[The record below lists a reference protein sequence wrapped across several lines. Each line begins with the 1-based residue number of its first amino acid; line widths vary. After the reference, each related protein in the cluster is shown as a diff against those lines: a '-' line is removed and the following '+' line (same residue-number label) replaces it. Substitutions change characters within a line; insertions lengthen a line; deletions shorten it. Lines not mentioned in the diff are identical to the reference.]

1 VDRIL
6 QASEYRAEQ
15 LAVNS
20 DDLLPVLR
28 QAGHLLDWEGESI
41 VPEGPQESLIDY
53 LAEHHASASPMTLAL
68 LYAFRRLYGAGAARI
83 HNQVMR
89 YMRTV
94 EAFVAHYGAG
104 PIALARS
111 PARINI
117 LGEHV
122 DYVQYLP
129 TEVLPF
135 ASREH
140 DMLMIFRPTDRAAVR
155 ARSTLPEAEATEF
168 ALSGCPRHNPSAQ
181 SLDEEWLAYL
191 RRTGTPRRHW
201 TNYVKASVY
210 YAALKY
216 GGIRRGWDFLL
227 DSTIPSAGGASS
239 SSAVVVLSGA
249 AARIANNIRFDP
261 ETLAE
266 DSAKAEW
273 YIGTRGGK
281 MDHCTM
287 CLSSRQ
293 SAVHLNFTPFR
304 AQLVPLH
311 RFRYRWVAFY
321 SHPADKSG
329 DVLLKFNERSAV
341 SRLLIPAL
349 LEDML
354 SRDPDLKARWQR
366 IYKTLADDGENV
378 TAAHEA
384 REILA
389 QLPES
394 VTLPAMRR
402 DYPEVHAELERGYP
416 RLAQEMGARPIPV
429 RARALHHIG
438 EVIRVRDAVAI
449 LKDIFSSRM
458 PEEPE
463 KTEPGLRAVGDLVN
477 ATHESMRDLYGL
489 TTPDIDELVDII
501 TSHPHV
507 YGARLMGGGFGGN
520 ILALMSREHVPEV
533 VDRVQE
539 QYYAPRGRNGLAEGS
554 VTVST
559 PGEGF
564 GCISLGELLRQAV
577 IHSSAIW
584 WKWEKYSP
592 IVEKSLAALLD
603 LDRLE
608 DFRPLR
614 PIQPVIVAGGRGK
627 LRLGSGYRSPSA
639 LNVLNGKTSIEHVAD
654 AIAAMPFRTLPP
666 IVVVSPAIP
675 PELLRGLK
683 LPAGTRFAVQP
694 EALGTGHAV
703 LCALPEMRRAEAD
716 VLVVWGSQPLLSSA
730 TLARSIM
737 VHQALGSAA
746 MLFPTAVTRTPYA
759 PIQRDLHGY
768 VVASLET
775 AREGAATKRLGE
787 TNVGAF
793 VLGADMLR
801 EALPRLHDTLWDAA
815 ARRYTTRSG
824 ELGFPN
830 AMARAL
836 VSAGRAVIALPIASP
851 EEGYGLR
858 DRAGFN
864 EVKGVL
870 RERARRAASRQS

>member
-1 VDRIL
+1 MDRIL
-6 QASEYRAEQ
+6 QASEYRAER
-15 LAVNS
+15 LTVES
-20 DDLLPVLR
+20 GELLGVLR
-28 QAGHLLDWEGESI
+28 QAGHLLDWDESI

-53 LAEHHASASPMTLAL
+53 LSANRASASPMTLAL
-68 LYAFRRLYGAGAARI
+68 LYVFRRLYGGGAARI

-89 YMRTV
+89 YTRAV
-94 EAFVAHYGAG
+94 ERFVEYYGAG
-104 PIALARS
+104 PIVLSRS

-122 DYVQYLP
+122 DYVKYLP

-140 DMLMIFRPTDRAAVR
+140 DMLMIFRPSQGPVVR
-155 ARSTLPEAEATEF
+155 ARSTLADAEPTEF
-168 ALSGCPRHNPSAQ
+168 SLAECPAHNPAAQ
-181 SLDEEWLAYL
+181 SLEEEWLAYL
-191 RRTGTPRRHW
+191 HKVGTPKRHW
-201 TNYVKASVY
+201 TNYVKASAY
-210 YAALKY
+210 YCALKY
-216 GGIRRGWDFLL
+216 GGVRTGWDFLI
-227 DSTIPSAGGASS
+227 DSTIPAAGGASS

-249 AARIANNIRFDP
+249 AVRIANNIQFDP

-266 DSAKAEW
+266 DSSKAEW

-304 AQLVPLH
+304 ASLVPLH

-329 DVLLKFNERSAV
+329 DVMLKFNERSAV

-349 LEDML
+349 LDDML
-354 SRDPDLKARWQR
+354 SRDADLKERWQR
-366 IYKTLADDGENV
+366 IYATLSQDTENL

-384 REILA
+384 SEILSK
-389 QLPES
+389 LPES
-394 VTLPAMRR
+394 VTLTAVHR
-402 DYPEVHAELERGYP
+402 DYPAVYAELERGYP
-416 RLAQEMGARPIPV
+416 RLAQLMGAEEIPV
-429 RARALHHIG
+429 RARAMHHIG
-438 EVIRVRDAVAI
+438 EVIRVRQAVGI

-489 TTPDIDELVDII
+489 TTPHIDELVDII

-520 ILALMSREHVPEV
+520 ILALMSREHVAEV
-533 VDRVQE
+533 VDLVQKR
-539 QYYAPRGRNGLAEGS
+539 YYAPRGRNGLSEGS

-564 GCISLGELLRQAV
+564 GCISLGEVMRQAV

-584 WKWEKYSP
+584 WKWDRYNPIAEKC
-592 IVEKSLAALLD
+592 LGALLKTD
-603 LDRLE
+603 ALK
-608 DFRPLR
+608 DFRPTR

-627 LRLGSGYRSPSA
+627 LRLGAGYRSPSA

-654 AIAAMPFRTLPP
+654 AIAAMPFATLPP

-675 PELLRGLK
+675 AKLLRSLK
-683 LPAGTRFAVQP
+683 LPAKTRFVVQQQP
-694 EALGTGHAV
+694 LGTGHAV
-703 LCALPEMRRAEAD
+703 MCALPELKRADAD
-716 VLVVWGSQPLLSSA
+716 VLVVWGSQPLISPA
-730 TLARSIM
+730 TLARSIV
-737 VHQALGSAA
+737 VHQALGSAS

-768 VVASLET
+768 VMASLET

-793 VLGADMLR
+793 VVSADTLR
-801 EALPRLHDTLWDAA
+801 DTLPRLHDTLWNAA
-815 ARRYTTRSG
+815 DGCYSTKSG

-830 AMARAL
+830 EMARAL
-836 VSAGRAVIALPIASP
+836 VSAGRAVIALPIAAE

-858 DRAGFN
+858 DRAGYMQ
-864 EVKGVL
+864 VKRVL
-870 RERARRAASRQS
+870 RDAPSKHGT

>member
-6 QASEYRAEQ
+6 QASEYRAERLTVDSEEL
-15 LAVNS
+15 LA
-20 DDLLPVLR
+20 VLR

-53 LAEHHASASPMTLAL
+53 LAANHASASPMTLAL

-89 YMRTV
+89 YARAV
-94 EAFVAHYGAG
+94 ERFTGHYGAG
-104 PIALARS
+104 PIVLARS

-122 DYVQYLP
+122 DYVKYLP

-140 DMLMIFRPTDRAAVR
+140 DMLMIFRPTARPVVR
-155 ARSTLPEAEATEF
+155 ARSTLEAAEPTEF
-168 ALSGCPRHNPSAQ
+168 ALTECPAHNPAAP

-191 RRTGTPRRHW
+191 HKVGTPRRHW
-201 TNYVKASVY
+201 INYVKASVHY
-210 YAALKY
+210 CALKY
-216 GGIRRGWDFLL
+216 GGVRAGWDFLI
-227 DSTIPSAGGASS
+227 DSTIPAAGGASS

-249 AARIANNIRFDP
+249 AARIANHIRFDP

-287 CLSSRQ
+287 CLASRQ

-304 AQLVPLH
+304 ASLVPLH

-329 DVLLKFNERSAV
+329 DVMLKFNERSAV

-349 LEDML
+349 LDDML
-354 SRDPDLKARWQR
+354 SRDADLKARWQR
-366 IYKTLADDGENV
+366 VYKTLAEDTENI

-394 VTLPAMRR
+394 VTLTAMRR
-402 DYPEVHAELERGYP
+402 DYPAVYAELERGYP
-416 RLAQEMGARPIPV
+416 RLAQLMGSQPIPV
-429 RARALHHIG
+429 RARALHHVG

-489 TTPDIDELVDII
+489 TTPDIDELVDVI

-539 QYYAPRGRNGLAEGS
+539 RYYAPRGRNGLAEGS

-564 GCISLGELLRQAV
+564 GCISLGEVLRQAV

-584 WKWEKYSP
+584 WKWDRYNP
-592 IVEKSLAALLD
+592 IVEKSIDALLG
-603 LDRLE
+603 RE
-608 DFRPLR
+608 AGEFRPAR

-627 LRLGSGYRSPSA
+627 LRLGPGYRSPSA
-639 LNVLNGKTSIEHVAD
+639 LNVLNGRTSIEHVAD
-654 AIAAMPFRTLPP
+654 AISAMPFPTLPP
-666 IVVVSPAIP
+666 IVIVSPAIP
-675 PELLRGLK
+675 KKMLDAMK
-683 LPAGTRFAVQP
+683 LPPKTRFVVQP
-694 EALGTGHAV
+694 DPLGTGHAV
-703 LCALPEMRRAEAD
+703 MCALSELKRADAD
-716 VLVVWGSQPLLSSA
+716 VLVVWGSQPLITPA
-730 TLARSIM
+730 TLARSIL
-737 VHQALGSAA
+737 VHQALGSVA

-793 VLGADMLR
+793 VLGADTLR
-801 EALPRLHDTLWDAA
+801 ETLPRLHDTLWDAA
-815 ARRYTTRSG
+815 ARRYGTKSG

-836 VSAGRAVIALPIASP
+836 VSAGRAVIALPIAAE

-858 DRAGFN
+858 DRAGYTL
-864 EVKGVL
+864 VKRIL
-870 RERARRAASRQS
+870 AARADDERAD

>member
-1 VDRIL
+1 MDRIL
-6 QASEYRAEQ
+6 QASEYRAER
-15 LAVNS
+15 LTV
-20 DDLLPVLR
+20 DTGDLLPVLR

-53 LAEHHASASPMTLAL
+53 LAANHASASPMTLAL

-89 YMRTV
+89 YADAV
-94 EAFVAHYGAG
+94 ERFVAHFGAG
-104 PIALARS
+104 PIVLARS

-122 DYVQYLP
+122 DYVKYLP

-140 DMLMIFRPTDRAAVR
+140 DMLMIFRPTQSGIVR
-155 ARSTLPEAEATEF
+155 ARSTLSGADDTEF
-168 ALSGCPRHNPSAQ
+168 ALAACPPHNPAAQ

-191 RRTGTPRRHW
+191 HKVGTPKRHW
-201 TNYVKASVY
+201 TNYVKASVHY
-210 YAALKY
+210 CALKY
-216 GGIRRGWDFLL
+216 GGVRSGWDFLI
-227 DSTIPSAGGASS
+227 DSTIPAAGGASS

-249 AARIANNIRFDP
+249 AVRIANNIRFDP

-304 AQLVPLH
+304 ASLVPLH

-329 DVLLKFNERSAV
+329 DVMLKFNERSAV
-341 SRLLIPAL
+341 SRLLIPTL
-349 LEDML
+349 LDDML
-354 SRDPDLKARWQR
+354 SRDAGLKARWQR
-366 IYKTLADDGENV
+366 IYKTLSEDTENL

-384 REILA
+384 REILS

-394 VTLPAMRR
+394 VTLAAVRR
-402 DYPEVHAELERGYP
+402 DYPGVYAELERGYP
-416 RLAQEMGARPIPV
+416 RLAQLMGTQPIPV
-429 RARALHHIG
+429 RARALHHVG

-489 TTPDIDELVDII
+489 TTPDIDKLVDII
-501 TSHPHV
+501 TSHPHD

-533 VDRVQE
+533 VDLVQKL
-539 QYYAPRGRNGLAEGS
+539 YYAPRGENGLAEGK

-564 GCISLGELLRQAV
+564 GCVSLGEVLRQAV

-584 WKWEKYSP
+584 WKWSRYNP
-592 IVEKSLAALLD
+592 IVEKSLSSLLKTD
-603 LDRLE
+603 TLSG
-608 DFRPLR
+608 FRPVR

-627 LRLGSGYRSPSA
+627 LRLGPGYRSPSA
-639 LNVLNGKTSIEHVAD
+639 LNVLNGMTSIEHVAE
-654 AIAAMPFRTLPP
+654 AINAMPFRTLPP

-675 PELLRGLK
+675 EKLLRGLK
-683 LPAGTRFAVQP
+683 LPPKTRFVVQQDP
-694 EALGTGHAV
+694 LGTGHAV
-703 LCALPEMRRAEAD
+703 LCALPELKRADAD
-716 VLVVWGSQPLLSSA
+716 VLVVWGSQPLITPA
-730 TLARSIM
+730 TLARSIV
-737 VHQALGSAA
+737 VHQALGSVA

-775 AREGAATKRLGE
+775 AREGAATQRLGE

-793 VLGADMLR
+793 VLGADTLR
-801 EALPRLHDTLWDAA
+801 ETLHRLHDTLWDAA
-815 ARRYTTRSG
+815 AGRYSTKSG

-830 AMARAL
+830 EMARAL
-836 VSAGRAVIALPIASP
+836 VSSGRAVIALPIAAE

-858 DRAGFN
+858 DRAGYAR
-864 EVKGVL
+864 VKNTLGG
-870 RERARRAASRQS
+870 RSSSDT